1 MAMPIRP
8 ILRALRHHRFTTALI
23 VLEIALAC
31 AVLCNACFIVVGKLG
46 LMHIRSGIDEPA
58 LAVVTLDNFDRQRAD
73 DLNARVVSGLRKV
86 DGVQSVSLI
95 SGLPFLDAG
104 AESASPDREGK
115 LGLYSTSFYFGDPGT
130 LPALGVELTAGR
142 LPRDSDVVSADAAI
156 VKSVI
161 TRSLADRL
169 WPHADPLG
177 KVFWCC
183 HGTGGFQVIGVAQAL
198 IQAGPRDDIS
208 VGNAIFTPQRS
219 GSMLAGQY
227 LLRAD
232 PARVD
237 EVLRKARAAMATLA
251 PDATVDEEHTGTLVD
266 LRHRYFR
273 SDRATADMLMGT
285 MAALLAIT
293 ALGIVG
299 LTGYWVQQR
308 RKQIGIRRA
317 IGATRHDILR
327 HFQIENFLIVGMGIA
342 LGVLLTYTFDVLLMR
357 FYELPHLPPAYL
369 LVGAVALWLLGQLA
383 VLGPALRAAAVPPVV
398 ATRSV

>member
-8 ILRALRHHRFTTALI
+8 ILRALRHHRLTTALI

-31 AVLCNACFIVVGKLG
+31 AVLCNACFIVVGKLS
-46 LMHIRSGIDEPA
+46 LMHIRSGIDERA
-58 LAVVTLDNFDRQRAD
+58 LAVVTIDNFDRQRAD
-73 DLNARVVSGLRKV
+73 DLNARVVNGLRKI
-86 DGVQSVSLI
+86 DGVQSVDLI
-95 SGLPFLDAG
+95 DGLPFLDAG
-104 AESASPDREGK
+104 AESVSPDREGK
-115 LGLYSTSFYFGDPGT
+115 LGLYSTSFYFGDPGA

-142 LPRDSDVVSADAAI
+142 LPRDSDVAPDDAA
-156 VKSVI
+156 VVQSVI
-161 TRSLADRL
+161 TRALADRL

-183 HGTGGFQVIGVAQAL
+183 HGTGGFRVIGVAREL
-198 IQAGPRDDIS
+198 IQAQPRDDIS

-219 GSMLAGQY
+219 GPMLAGQY

-232 PARVD
+232 PARVND
-237 EVLRKARAAMATLA
+237 VLRKARATLA
-251 PDATVDEEHTGTLVD
+251 PDATVDDEHTGTLGD
-266 LRHRYFR
+266 LRQRYFR

-317 IGATRHDILR
+317 IGATRRDILR

-342 LGVLLTYTFDVLLMR
+342 LGVLLTYAFDVVLMK
-357 FYELPHLPPAYL
+357 FYELPHLPPTYL
-369 LVGAVALWLLGQLA
+369 LVGAVVLWLLGQLA
-383 VLGPALRAAAVPPVV
+383 VLSPALRASRVPPVV

>member
-1 MAMPIRP
+1 MPIRP

-31 AVLCNACFIVVGKLG
+31 AVLCNACFIVVGKLS
-46 LMHIRSGIDEPA
+46 LMHIRSGIDERA

-73 DLNARVVSGLRKV
+73 DLNARVVNGLRKV
-86 DGVQSVSLI
+86 DGVQSVDLI
-95 SGLPFLDAG
+95 DGLPFLGAG
-104 AESASPDREGK
+104 SESASPDREGK
-115 LGLYSTSFYFGDPGT
+115 QGSYATSFYFGDPGA
-130 LPALGVELTAGR
+130 LSALGVALTAGR
-142 LPRDSDVVSADAAI
+142 LPRDSDVVPADATI
-156 VKSVI
+156 VQSVI

-169 WPHADPLG
+169 WPHTDPLG
-177 KVFWCC
+177 KVLWCC
-183 HGTGGFQVIGVAQAL
+183 HGTGGFQVIGVAREL
-198 IQAGPRDDIS
+198 IQAQPRDDIS

-219 GSMLAGQY
+219 GPMLAGQY

-232 PARVD
+232 PARVN

-251 PDATVDEEHTGTLVD
+251 PDATVDDEHTGTLGD
-266 LRHRYFR
+266 LRQRYFR

-317 IGATRHDILR
+317 IGATRRDILR

-342 LGVLLTYTFDVLLMR
+342 LGVLLTYAFDVVLMR
-357 FYELPHLPPAYL
+357 SYELPHLPPTYL
-369 LVGAVALWLLGQLA
+369 LVGAVVLWLLGQLA